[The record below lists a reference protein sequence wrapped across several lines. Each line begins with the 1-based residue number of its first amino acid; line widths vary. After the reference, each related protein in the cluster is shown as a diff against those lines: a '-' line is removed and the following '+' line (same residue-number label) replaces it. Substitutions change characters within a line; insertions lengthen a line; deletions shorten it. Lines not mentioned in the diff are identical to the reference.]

1 MSVKRAMRLQFRV
14 REDAPDVVK
23 NCAAIFLSDYCRR
36 TASEA
41 AASNYKCG
49 LFRTL
54 DQVVTNDSDVRIS
67 TLDTYNDKTGNY
79 AVYQFKYKD
88 NKYKT
93 FLVSNASIQDS
104 LSTVMQNQALID
116 KIRDWIRKY
125 SAIFPDEGEPMSELQ
140 DWYTKQFGEATSRI
154 GLAKYILARPVP
166 CYITDENS
174 LEEQDVEYIYNDLRD
189 ATKAYLG
196 DVGWNVGKHYINN
209 QYVPDCPDSKVKII
223 HQNLFEH
230 PDMNTIAVLYG
241 IQMNDDYYYGGHWLV
256 VDMPWKKDCRT
267 LDNQDELL
275 DHWVRDKVDNYVNYM
290 KQEGMDNINPVY
302 MSHK

>member
-23 NCAAIFLSDYCRR
+23 NCAAIFLSDYCGR
-36 TASEA
+36 TASNV
-41 AASNYKCG
+41 AASNYQCG
-49 LFRTL
+49 LFITL
-54 DQVVTNDSDVRIS
+54 DQVITGDSDVRIS
-67 TLDTYNDKTGNY
+67 TLDTYQDETGNY

-93 FLVSNASIQDS
+93 FRVSNASIQDNIPK
-104 LSTVMQNQALID
+104 VMQNKPLVE
-116 KIRDWIRKY
+116 KIRGWIQKY
-125 SAIFPDEGEPMSELQ
+125 STIFPNEDEPMSELQ
-140 DWYTKQFGEATSRI
+140 DWYTKQFGEETSRL

-166 CYITDENS
+166 CYITDTDALDKE
-174 LEEQDVEYIYNDLRD
+174 DIDYIYHDLRN

-209 QYVPDCPDSKVKII
+209 QYVPDCQDSKVKII

-267 LDNQDELL
+267 LDNQCELL

-290 KQEGMDNINPVY
+290 KQEGMDSINPVY